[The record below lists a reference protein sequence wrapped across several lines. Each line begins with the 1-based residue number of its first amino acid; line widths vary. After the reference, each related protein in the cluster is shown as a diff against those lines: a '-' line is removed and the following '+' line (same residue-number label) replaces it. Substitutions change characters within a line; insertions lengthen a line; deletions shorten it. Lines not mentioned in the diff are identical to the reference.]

1 MVYEPQQDHVAPE
14 RDREILVTESGGNT
28 GVALLAGALVV
39 LAIVLLVWLLGANN
53 SDPSGTT
60 GAPLETTVPV
70 ELTIAPTETVAP

>member
-1 MVYEPQQDHVAPE
+1 MVYEPQQDHVAAE
-14 RDREILVTESGGNT
+14 RDRDVLVTESGGNT

-53 SDPSGTT
+53 SDPSGT